1 VKKKLGICGP
11 GISAKKQPESLTTK
25 KAFQGWPAGPW
36 RYEAHRL
43 VHWKEAPQEVLRFD
57 RCIHR
62 LALKE

>member
-1 VKKKLGICGP
+1 M
-11 GISAKKQPESLTTK
+11 SAKKQPESLLTTK